1 MYAIPRFPNFR
12 SLTLADRDFIAARL
26 WAYQPLVSEMTF
38 TNLFIWQEIYHT
50 TWSVL
55 DDHLLF
61 LVQDAGERFYFLP
74 PMGVGSRVGIVQTA
88 LQWLRETQPGEVAR
102 IERADGRLAEELRSV
117 EGLVIEPTREHFD
130 YVYSREA
137 LTTLAGRKY
146 SAKRNHINSFVRE
159 HHYVY
164 EPMTPAN
171 LKECLR
177 VACIWCEKHRCEDD
191 MSLLEERDAVFAA
204 LTHFEALGVVGG
216 VLRVD
221 GLVEAFTIGE
231 MLNADTFVVHIEKA
245 DPDIRGLYPLINQE
259 FVQHNVEE
267 GVAWVNREQDMGEAG
282 LRRAKESYYPDHL
295 MEKYRIWV
303 K

>member
-1 MYAIPRFPNFR
+1 MYAIPRFPDFR
-12 SLTLADRDFIAARL
+12 SLTLGDRDFITARL

-55 DDHLLF
+55 EDHLLF
-61 LVQDAGERFYFLP
+61 LVQDSGERFYFLP
-74 PMGVGSRVGIVQTA
+74 PMGAGSRAGIVQTA
-88 LQWLRETQPGEVAR
+88 LQWLRETQPGEAAR
-102 IERADGRLAEELRSV
+102 IERADALLVEELHGV

-137 LTTLAGRKY
+137 LATLAGRKY

-159 HHYVY
+159 HQYVY
-164 EPMTPAN
+164 EAMTPEN

-231 MLNADTFVVHIEKA
+231 MLNTDTFVVHIEKA
-245 DPDIRGLYPLINQE
+245 DPDIRGLYPLVNQE
-259 FVQHNVEE
+259 FVKHSVENVT
-267 GVAWVNREQDMGEAG
+267 WVNREQDMGEEG

-295 MEKYRIWV
+295 VEKYRIW
-303 K
+303 KA